1 MISGKCDMARKTRTP
16 KPKKPAKAKAP
27 AAPKIGHK
35 PTNYTR
41 AKSDAILAAICEG
54 ESVKSVCESLG
65 IALGTFFGWVLD
77 DRDGLSDRYSR
88 AQKLQAA
95 AMLAECREIADNGR
109 NDWME
114 RHGRNGEAFAQLNG
128 EHVRRS
134 EIRLKYRQWFFEQAQ
149 AGGLSMRAKEAR
161 ATDAASAGV
170 ILDLLGRVAAAKAA
184 TA

>member
-1 MISGKCDMARKTRTP
+1 MARKPRT
-16 KPKKPAKAKAP
+16 KKATAAKQP

-41 AKSDAILAAICEG
+41 AKSDAILAAICG
-54 ESVKSVCESLG
+54 GDSVRETCEAHG
-65 IALGTFFGWVLD
+65 VAIGTFFGWVLD

-114 RHGRNGEAFAQLNG
+114 RKGRNGEVFSQLNG

-161 ATDAASAGV
+161 EQEGASAGAL
-170 ILDLLGRVAAAKAA
+170 LDLLGRVAAAKAA
-184 TA
+184 QA

>member
-1 MISGKCDMARKTRTP
+1 MARKPRT
-16 KPKKPAKAKAP
+16 KKPARAKQP
-27 AAPKIGHK
+27 VGN
-35 PTNYTR
+35 PTKYTR
-41 AKSDAILAAICEG
+41 AKADAILAAICEG
-54 ESVKSVCESLG
+54 DSVREVCELNK
-65 IALGTFFGWVLD
+65 IPMGTFFGWVLD
-77 DRDGLSDRYSR
+77 DRDGIAERYSR

-114 RHGRNGEAFAQLNG
+114 RHGRNGETFSQLNG

-161 ATDAASAGV
+161 EQEGASAGAL
-170 ILDLLGRVAAAKAA
+170 LDLLGRVAAAKAA
-184 TA
+184 QA